1 MKAAVLHKIGETPKY
16 EDYPDPQP
24 SNEHEVVVR
33 VKAAAIKNIEKM
45 IASGAHYDAVDHLPF
60 VMGFDCVGITEDGKR
75 VLTGSPNGMMAE
87 KVVVNKG
94 FCVPIPDELDD
105 ATAASLL
112 NAGLSAW
119 FSLSWRAKVKQGD
132 TVLIMGATGVAG
144 KMAVQLARYFGAT
157 YVAAAGR
164 DPEALQ
170 RLAELGADEVISLA
184 QSDEALKETFT
195 TLAQKHP
202 LDSVIDFVWGHPAEI
217 LLDALTGHD
226 LEADAHVIRYV
237 QIGEM
242 AGAKISLA
250 AATLRSA
257 GIEMYGQ
264 GGGSVSKEEMGKLT
278 TEIIPKL
285 IQLSVEGKIKV
296 DTEVVPL
303 RDVEQAWNRS
313 DLHGKR
319 LVLVP

>member
-1 MKAAVLHKIGETPKY
+1 MKAAVLHKIGEAPKY
-16 EDYPDPQP
+16 EDVPDPKSSSDQ
-24 SNEHEVVVR
+24 EMVIH

-45 IASGAHYDAVDHLPF
+45 IASGSHYDSVDHLPM
-60 VMGFDCVGITEDGKR
+60 VMGFDGVGVTEDGRR
-75 VLTGSPNGMMAE
+75 VLAGSPQGMMAE
-87 KVVVNKG
+87 KAVVPKAFV
-94 FCVPIPDELDD
+94 VPVPDELDD
-105 ATAASLL
+105 ATAAALL

-119 FSLSWRAKVKQGD
+119 FGLSWRAKVKQGD
-132 TVLIMGATGVAG
+132 SVLIMGATGVAG

-170 RLAELGADEVISLA
+170 RLSELGADEVISLA
-184 QSDEALKETFT
+184 QPDDVLKAAFT
-195 TLAQKHP
+195 NLAQKHP
-202 LDSVIDFVWGHPAEI
+202 LDAVLDFIWGHPAEV

-226 LEADAHVIRYV
+226 LDAEAHVTRYV

-242 AGAKISLA
+242 AGARISLA

-257 GIEMYGQ
+257 GIELYGQ
-264 GGGSVSKEEMGKLT
+264 GGGSVPKEEMGKLLT
-278 TEIIPKL
+278 DVIPTL
-285 IQLSVEGKIKV
+285 IELAVQGKIKV

-303 RDVEQAWNRS
+303 RDVEQAWSRS

-319 LVLVP
+319 IVLVP

>member
-16 EDYPDPQP
+16 EDFPDPKP
-24 SNEHEVVVR
+24 GNEQEIVVR

-45 IASGAHYDAVDHLPF
+45 IASGNHYDAVDHFPT
-60 VMGFDCVGITEDGKR
+60 VMGFDGVAVLDDGTR
-75 VLTGSPNGMMAE
+75 VLTGSPAGMMAE
-87 KVVVNKG
+87 KAVVNKG
-94 FCVPIPDELDD
+94 FCIPVPDELDD

-119 FSLSWRAKVKQGD
+119 FGLSWRAKVKQGD

-144 KMAVQLARYFGAT
+144 KIAVQLARYFGAT

-170 RLAELGADEVISLA
+170 RLAELGADEVISLN
-184 QSDEALKETFT
+184 QPDEALKEAFT
-195 TLAQKHP
+195 KLAKNHP
-202 LDSVIDFVWGHPAEI
+202 INSVLDFIWGHPAEI

-226 LEADAHVIRYV
+226 LEAEAHVTRYV

-264 GGGSVSKEEMGKLT
+264 GGGSVPKEEMGKLM

-285 IQLSVEGKIKV
+285 IQLAVEGKIKV
-296 DTEVVPL
+296 DTETAPL
-303 RDVEQAWNRS
+303 RDVEKVWGRS